1 MRIYPRTTAIAK
13 KFIGYLLDGNFEFT
27 LSYNRA
33 IVEIKIN
40 WTREIAEAAIRVAGF
55 ATVSANF
62 DISE

>member
-13 KFIGYLLDGNFEFT
+13 KFIAFLLDASYEFT
-27 LSYNRA
+27 MSSNGA

-40 WTREIAEAAIRVAGF
+40 WTREFAETAIHVAGF

-62 DISE
+62 DIFE